1 MNTEHLFGIYWVN
14 QRLRAADERAR
25 GESVAWDSRTRAD
38 GPTSAASRDAAYQRL
53 FDAVRQAVQDSQN
66 RP

>member
-1 MNTEHLFGIYWVN
+1 MNTEHLFGIYWGA
-14 QRLRAADERAR
+14 QRLQDAKRRRRESDAPDRAAAPD
-25 GESVAWDSRTRAD
+25 DRTRD
-38 GPTSAASRDAAYQRL
+38 ASLEAAYQRL